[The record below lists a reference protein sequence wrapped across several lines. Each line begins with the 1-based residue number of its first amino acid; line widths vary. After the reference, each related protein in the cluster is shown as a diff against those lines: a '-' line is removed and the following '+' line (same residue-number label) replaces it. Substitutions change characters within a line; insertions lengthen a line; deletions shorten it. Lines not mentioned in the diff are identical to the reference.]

1 MPNIQISQ
9 LPAAQ
14 PLDGT
19 ELVPIVQQGITVR
32 TTTLAVAASPN
43 LTQTFLTLNQ
53 EPTLPNSRALTAN
66 NGITLVDGGALSTLS
81 VQLTGTALSLQNSA
95 DGLLYKVSGNIVPRT
110 LVSGSSGILIT
121 NGNGVSGNPAVSLA
135 GRVASLQNLSGS
147 SGLIAATSGGV
158 TAVDLLGTASQIN
171 VSNGGGP
178 GNPTISISSN
188 PALPGLEGVVLPSG
202 NTSNRA
208 AAPTAGQIRYNTQ
221 TGKFEGYST
230 GWNNFGSGDGTVTS
244 INVSSASSGLS
255 FTGGPITS
263 SGSITLIGVPT
274 LAANL
279 QGGAA
284 NRIVYQTNTDTTS
297 FIDAPTVNGTYL
309 QWTGSQFIWSGIVG
323 TGTVTSVGLSLPAD
337 FVVSGSPVTSSGTLA
352 AAWASQSA
360 NLVFASP
367 NGVSGTPGF
376 RAIVAADV
384 PTLNQNTTGQAG
396 SVTNSVTF
404 NSSGGA
410 SPGISFNGSAAR
422 TVDYSTVGAP
432 SATGTGASGTWGI
445 NISGNAAT
453 ATTASSTTSATV
465 ATNIAGGAAG
475 SIPYQTSSS
484 TTTFLA
490 AGSGVLIGGSTP
502 SYSTAP
508 SLTGTNFSSIPNSA
522 LSNSSI
528 TVNGTAIS
536 LGGSGTITAVNP
548 NALTIGT
555 GLTGTSYNGSS
566 AVTIA
571 IDSTVATLTGTQT
584 LTNKSMS
591 GASNTFTNIPNS
603 ALSNSTISG
612 VSLGS
617 NLNALTIGTG
627 LTGTSYNGS
636 GAVTVAID
644 STVATLTGTQTLTNK
659 SISGS
664 TNTLTNIP
672 NSALTNSS
680 ITIGTTAVSLGGTA
694 TSLAGLS
701 SVTVT
706 QDPSTGLQLAT
717 KQYVDNTS
725 GTGVHIHSAVRVETP
740 AALTVTYTNGGTTPT
755 VIAITGTDTLQ
766 TSAAHGLSVGA
777 VIVFGANSNG
787 LTAGFGYFVQSTPAA
802 DTMTLAASFGGAKL
816 TGFTNGTGL
825 TITSRAN
832 AGVGA
837 TLTNAGTQAALVI
850 DGVTLSVSDRVLV
863 NDQVSAFQNG
873 VYTVT
878 NVGSGSTN
886 WVMTRSTDT
895 NTYSPNSSTG
905 LGEGDYFF
913 VQQGSTAAGNSYVLT
928 TNGTIIFGTTNLTFT
943 QFSAAQV
950 YSAGTGLTLTGT
962 TFSITNT
969 AVTAGAYGSAS
980 SVGTFTVNAQGQLTL
995 AGSTSIAING
1005 NQITSG
1011 TVGSS
1016 YISGSYT
1023 GITGVGTLTAG
1034 TWNASTIG
1042 VGYGGTGLTTYA
1054 TGDLLYASGAST
1066 LAKLT
1071 LGTSGYVLTAG
1082 GSAPQYVAQSTL
1094 SVGSATTATNV
1105 TGGAAG
1111 SLVYQTAAATTST
1124 LALGTSSYVLTAG
1137 ASAPQYV
1144 AQSTLS
1150 VGSATN
1156 VSGGAANRIVYQTG
1170 AGATSFVTAPTVTDT
1185 YLKWDGAAFT
1195 WVTIAAGGVT
1205 SFNTRTGAVTLTS
1218 SDVTTALGYT
1228 PLNPTTSQTANTF
1241 YAAPNGTAGAPTFR
1255 AIVVADVPTLNQNTT
1270 GTAANVTGTVAVA
1283 NGGTGQTTYTNGQLL
1298 IGNTTGNTL
1307 TKATLSP
1314 GTGISITN
1322 GGGSITIASSVTAVT
1337 SVTGTSPVASSG
1349 GTTPAISLSSGYGD
1363 TQNPYASKTANFFLA
1378 APNGAGGA
1386 PTFRAVV
1393 AADIP
1398 TLNQN
1403 TTGNAA
1409 NVTGIVAIAN
1419 GGSGASTA
1427 QTAMNA
1433 FAGAVT
1439 SGSYLR
1445 GNGTNVVM
1453 STIQAADV
1461 PTLNQNTTGT
1471 ASNVTGTVAIING
1484 GTGQTTQTAAFDAL
1498 SPSTTKG
1505 DLIGHNGTNNVRVP
1519 VGTNGY
1525 VLTADSSAAS
1535 GVAWSAAGS
1544 GSALA
1549 ILDEGSTLTAAA
1561 TSLNFTGAGV
1571 TATAIGNAV
1580 TVTIPGGGGSSQR
1593 PKALLDTWM
1602 IGAM

>member
-53 EPTLPNSRALTAN
+53 EPSLPNSRALAAN

-121 NGNGVSGNPAVSLA
+121 NGDGVSGNPAVSLA

-147 SGLIAATSGGV
+147 SGLVAVTSGGV

-230 GWNNFGSGDGTVTS
+230 GWNNFGGGDGTVTS
-244 INVSSASSGLS
+244 INVFSASSGLS

-263 SGSITLIGVPT
+263 SGTITLTGVPT

-490 AGSGVLIGGSTP
+490 AGSGVLVGGATP

-536 LGGSGTITAVNP
+536 LGGSGTITAANP

-664 TNTLTNIP
+664 TNTLTNIG
-672 NSALTNSS
+672 NSSLTNSS
-680 ITIGTTAVSLGGTA
+680 ITIGTTSIALGSSSLTLGGL
-694 TSLAGLS
+694 TSVA
-701 SVTVT
+701 VT
-706 QDPSTGLQLAT
+706 QDPASALQLTT
-717 KQYVDNTS
+717 KQYVDALIAS
-725 GTGVHIHSAVRVETP
+725 GIHFHQPVRVESPT
-740 AALTVTYTNGGTTPT
+740 ALTATYNNG
-755 VIAITGTDTLQ
+755 
-766 TSAAHGLSVGA
+766 
-777 VIVFGANSNG
+777 
-787 LTAGFGYFVQSTPAA
+787 
-802 DTMTLAASFGGAKL
+802 AS
-816 TGFTNGTGL
+816 
-825 TITSRAN
+825 
-832 AGVGA
+832 GVGA
-837 TLTNAGTQAALVI
+837 TLTNAGTQVALVL
-850 DGVTLSVSDRVLV
+850 DGVTVAVSDRVLIYQQV
-863 NDQVSAFQNG
+863 NQTQNG
-873 VYTVT
+873 IYVVT

-886 WVMTRSTDT
+886 WVLTRSSDADT
-895 NTYSPNSSTG
+895 YVINNANGLSEGSTV
-905 LGEGDYFF
+905 F
-913 VQQGSTAAGNSYVLT
+913 VQQGVTGAGETYTCNT
-928 TNGTIIFGTTNLTFT
+928 TGVITFGTTNITFA
-943 QFSAAQV
+943 QISSAQI
-950 YSAGTGLTLTGT
+950 YSAGTGLTLSGT

-1066 LAKLT
+1066 IAKLT

-1241 YAAPNGTAGAPTFR
+1241 YAAPNGSAGAPTFR
-1255 AIVVADVPTLNQNTT
+1255 AIVAADVPTLNQNTT

-1283 NGGTGQTTYTNGQLL
+1283 NGGTGQTSYTDGQIL

-1307 TKATLSP
+1307 AKSTLTA

-1322 GGGSITIASSVTAVT
+1322 GSGAITIASSVTAVT

-1349 GTTPAISLSSGYGD
+1349 GTTPAISLAASYGD

-1378 APNGAGGA
+1378 APNGASGA

-1403 TTGNAA
+1403 TTGTAS
-1409 NVTGIVAIAN
+1409 NVTGTVAIAN

-1498 SPSTTKG
+1498 SPLTTKG
-1505 DLIGHNGTNNVRVP
+1505 DLIGNNGTNDVRVP
-1519 VGTNGY
+1519 IGTNGY

-1561 TSLNFTGAGV
+1561 TSIDFTGAGV
-1571 TATAIGNAV
+1571 TATAVGNAV